1 MYGILARKRDGGE
14 LSRAE
19 IDRVIEGA
27 VAGTIPDYQ
36 LSALLMAIF
45 CRGLSP
51 RETADLTLAMVA
63 SGGGGRPLLAAR
75 SNRG

>member
-1 MYGILARKRDGGE
+1 MYGILARQRDGGE

-36 LSALLMAIF
+36 LAALLMAIF

-51 RETADLTLAMVA
+51 RETADLTLAD
-63 SGGGGRPLLAAR
+63 GRLWRGGRPLLAAR